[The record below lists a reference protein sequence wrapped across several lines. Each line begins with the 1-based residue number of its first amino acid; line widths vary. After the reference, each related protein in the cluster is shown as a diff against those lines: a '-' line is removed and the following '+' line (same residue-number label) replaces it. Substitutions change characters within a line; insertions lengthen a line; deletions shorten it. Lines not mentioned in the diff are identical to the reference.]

1 MRRLVFVAVVVV
13 VLLVGGGL
21 TSMIIVGGGRSLF
34 IQQTDI
40 PDASTMLAAPWQA
53 EQLVLLVGFILFNL
67 VGMAA
72 TIAIVLWLLHRGV
85 RQVSGTGSTAV
96 TPVAEGE

>member
-1 MRRLVFVAVVVV
+1 MRRLVFVAVTVV

-21 TSMIIVGGGRSLF
+21 TSMILVGGGRSLF
-34 IQQTDI
+34 IQQSDI
-40 PDASTMLAAPWQA
+40 PDASTLAAAPWQA

-67 VGMAA
+67 IGMAA

-85 RQVSGTGSTAV
+85 KQVRAEGGTAV
-96 TPVAEGE
+96 TAAAEAE